1 MNKPASRLDIRVED
15 TPRACAVHD
24 RMPGASP
31 FRAKMSAVEY
41 GRIGFVH
48 EPDGKLNGL
57 RAMQ

>member
-31 FRAKMSAVEY
+31 FRAKISAVEF

-48 EPDGKLNGL
+48 DSDGKLVCL
-57 RAMQ
+57 CAMQ